1 MSQIPDQKWTQQT
14 ITCHFFWGPK
24 ILQKTSQISQPIP
37 AALSTAG
44 IIIARWKGRFI
55 PHRAVVA
62 DRRSSG
68 SAVRCVSSHWLPRG
82 RCRDR
87 ISQWSQHKGDYI
99 LTDNHLEPYFFQ
111 SFHSPHLEPSKNLHT
126 KNLLASKVL
135 TVRPFRC
142 TRFLLWEPR
151 QPTVRYAL
159 TIFFS
164 QHNLLSFQFSR
175 SVSAMFASSNRH
187 WLKTKKTVWDWTFW
201 KKSTSTRM
209 SQRKFNTRR
218 HT

>member
-1 MSQIPDQKWTQQT
+1 MMWMANLGYTARFCSKDPLVISVTVCFSVCHSKWP
-14 ITCHFFWGPK
+14 C
-24 ILQKTSQISQPIP
+24 
-37 AALSTAG
+37 
-44 IIIARWKGRFI
+44 
-55 PHRAVVA
+55 VV
-62 DRRSSG
+62 DW
-68 SAVRCVSSHWLPRG
+68 HMKN
-82 RCRDR
+82 RDLA
-87 ISQWSQHKGDYI
+87 Y
-99 LTDNHLEPYFFQ
+99 TDGQSLRTFLFFQ
-111 SFHSPHLEPSKNLHT
+111 NFHSAHLEPSKNLHT

-151 QPTVRYAL
+151 QPTARYAL

-175 SVSAMFASSNRH
+175 SVSAMLASSNRH
-187 WLKTKKTVWDWTFW
+187 WLKTKCSVWDWTFW

>member
-1 MSQIPDQKWTQQT
+1 MCTVYGGLQEKQQFLF
-14 ITCHFFWGPK
+14 IVFG
-24 ILQKTSQISQPIP
+24 TSKHNIEVGGYGGNVCI
-37 AALSTAG
+37 
-44 IIIARWKGRFI
+44 
-55 PHRAVVA
+55 
-62 DRRSSG
+62 
-68 SAVRCVSSHWLPRG
+68 
-82 RCRDR
+82 
-87 ISQWSQHKGDYI
+87 Y
-99 LTDNHLEPYFFQ
+99 TDGQSLRTFLFFQ
-111 SFHSPHLEPSKNLHT
+111 NFHSAHLEPSKNLHT

-175 SVSAMFASSNRH
+175 SVSAMLASSNRH
-187 WLKTKKTVWDWTFW
+187 WLKTKCSVWDWTFW